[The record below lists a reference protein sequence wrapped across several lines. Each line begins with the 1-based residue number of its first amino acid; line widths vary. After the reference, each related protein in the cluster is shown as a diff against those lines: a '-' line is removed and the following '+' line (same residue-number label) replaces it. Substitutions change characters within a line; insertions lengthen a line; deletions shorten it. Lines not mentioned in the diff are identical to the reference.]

1 MTYFEEYCEAVETG
15 KIIIGQDIK
24 KTIKHIK
31 KMLLNPDYVYDT
43 SEAER
48 RIFFIENCCFGDK
61 KPYYMK
67 PLKLMLWEK
76 MILEVVYSF
85 RYKTTGLK
93 VIKEV
98 LIEVGRKNGKTA
110 FVAGDLAYDVRLGDG
125 GQDVV
130 AGSNDDKQ
138 ASIVWRMAGNYLKM
152 VEPKKKTKKKIHQ
165 NLTEI
170 KNVRTNTTLF
180 KMSSKM
186 ANLDGRNIDKAVLD
200 EIHEAKN
207 HDLYN
212 AITQSMGTKDDYL
225 LFMITTA
232 GTVRDGLMDERE
244 KYAKSLLNEE
254 IKDDSFISFLFT
266 MDYPNE
272 PFISRESWQKAN
284 PSLLDGIKKYDYI
297 ETKLNQ
303 AKLDKSIKISV
314 LCKDFNIKQDS
325 KQKWL
330 DYEDYNYDQV
340 EFTLED
346 FRGSLCLGAVDLA
359 FSFDMACAKAL
370 LMKPNDPNKYIVTK
384 YFIPEGK
391 LLNSNNDDKE
401 AGAKYEDWKNAG
413 LIDISEG
420 NDNDLT
426 KVADWF
432 LWLYQEYEI
441 RLLKCG
447 YDTRDSKTFLDR
459 MYEHN
464 FECERINQSKK
475 DLTRGVKLAEAD
487 LKTKLVHGLNEVDK
501 WCLSN
506 SAIEVNKYEQCQIVK
521 MENQQKKKIDG
532 AVTLT
537 MLYKM
542 FDLHKSEFMAQF
554 EESQN

>member
-1 MTYFEEYCEAVETG
+1 MTCFEEYCNLIETG
-15 KIIIGQDIK
+15 EIIVGQDIK

-31 KMLLNPDYVYDT
+31 KMLNNPNYIYDT

-48 RIFFIENCCFGDK
+48 RIFYIENCCFGDK

-67 PLKLMLWEK
+67 PLVLMPWEK

-85 RYKTTGLK
+85 RYKDTGLK

-98 LIEVGRKNGKTA
+98 LIVVGRKNGKTA

-138 ASIVWRMAGNYLKM
+138 ASIVWKTAGKYLKF
-152 VEPKKKTKKKIHQ
+152 VEPKNKKNKIVHQ
-165 NLTEI
+165 NQVEI
-170 KNVRTNTTLF
+170 VNVRTSTTLF

-200 EIHEAKN
+200 EIHEAKD
-207 HDLYN
+207 HELYN

-232 GTVRDGLMDERE
+232 GTVREGLMDERE
-244 KYAKSLLNEE
+244 KYARSLLNEE
-254 IKDDSFISFLFT
+254 EEDDSFISFFFT
-266 MDYPNE
+266 MDDQNE
-272 PFISRESWQKAN
+272 PFVNRDSWQKAN
-284 PSLLDGIKKYDYI
+284 PSLPYGVKKYDYI
-297 ETKLNQ
+297 EKKIKQ
-303 AKLDKSIKISV
+303 AKLDKAIKISV
-314 LCKDFNIKQDS
+314 LCKDFNIKQDNI
-325 KQKWL
+325 QQWL
-330 DYEDYNYDQV
+330 EYEDYNYEQV
-340 EFTLED
+340 PFSLEE
-346 FRGSLCLGAVDLA
+346 FRGSYCLGAVDLA
-359 FSFDMACAKAL
+359 FSFDLACAKVL
-370 LMKPNDPNKYIVTK
+370 LMRPNDPNKYIVTK

-391 LLNSNNDDKE
+391 LLNANNDDLE
-401 AGAKYEDWKNAG
+401 AGAKYQEWVDNG
-413 LIDISEG
+413 LMETSEG

-432 LWLYQEYEI
+432 RWLNTEYEI
-441 RLLKCG
+441 NVLKCG
-447 YDTRDSKTFLDR
+447 YDTRDAKTFLNR

-464 FECERINQSKK
+464 IECERINQSKR
-475 DLTRGVKLAEAD
+475 DLTKGVKLAEAD
-487 LKTKLVHGLNEVDK
+487 LKTKLIHGLNEVDK

-506 SAIEVNKYEQCQIVK
+506 SAIEVNKYEQCQVVK
-521 MENQQKKKIDG
+521 MGKQQKKKIDG

-542 FDLHKSEFMAQF
+542 YDLHKDEFLAQF
-554 EESQN
+554 ENVS